1 MGSPAQTVER
11 LIWLVSIIAA
21 YSGGNLLLNLPS
33 CTNGEI
39 CNYQEMFDWKIGIS
53 LLILA
58 FISIIIGLQA
68 MIARTSKRKTWV
80 SIFFDDRL
88 REEVIQDAKVIDDDV
103 TSISDG
109 WAILE
114 EQHLSERLE
123 EE

>member
-33 CTNGEI
+33 CINGEI

>member
-1 MGSPAQTVER
+1 MGSPAQTIER

-21 YSGGNLLLNLPS
+21 YSGGNLLLNLPP

-39 CNYQEMFDWKIGIS
+39 CNYQEMFDWKLAIG

-58 FISIIIGLQA
+58 LISIIVGLQA
-68 MIARTSKRKTWV
+68 MIARSSNRKTWV
-80 SIFFDDRL
+80 SKIIDDRL
-88 REEVIQDAKVIDDDV
+88 REEVIQDVEEIDDDI
-103 TSISDG
+103 TSVSDG

-114 EQHLSERLE
+114 EQHLTERLE